1 MEWAIRILKQENI
14 NIRSV
19 FMDCAEAKQAIMH
32 LDIQYNWRILEVI
45 SNVNHLMEQAGI
57 QSLGV
62 NV

>member
-1 MEWAIRILKQENI
+1 
-14 NIRSV
+14 
-19 FMDCAEAKQAIMH
+19 MDCAEAKQAIMH